1 MQKEQEFFI
10 ECLLNPQREAMI
22 HIFFS
27 ERAASKIQDV
37 PKETEI
43 MPINK
48 AAIIGSGTMGGGIA
62 MCFANAGIPVHI
74 IDQDENNL
82 ERGVAVIKGNY
93 DFMMSKG
100 RIDENQKDAVMGLIT
115 SGLEYDEIADADI
128 VIEAVYENLDLKK
141 EIFKKL
147 DEVVKKDA
155 ILASN
160 TSGLDIDALAQVTNR
175 PEMVVGTHFFSPANI
190 MRLLEVVRAEKT
202 SDQVLATIMTV
213 GKKLKKAPV
222 VSLNAPGFI

>member
-1 MQKEQEFFI
+1 MNDVRGDEKVIVEARALAAKIRKGQFAPNKIIQCVDAAINADSFDEGMQKEQEFFI

-115 SGLEYDEIADADI
+115 SGLEYDLSLIHISEP
-128 VIEAVYENLDLKK
+128 
-141 EIFKKL
+141 
-147 DEVVKKDA
+147 
-155 ILASN
+155 
-160 TSGLDIDALAQVTNR
+160 TR
-175 PEMVVGTHFFSPANI
+175 PY
-190 MRLLEVVRAEKT
+190 
-202 SDQVLATIMTV
+202 
-213 GKKLKKAPV
+213 
-222 VSLNAPGFI
+222 

>member
-1 MQKEQEFFI
+1 
-10 ECLLNPQREAMI
+10 
-22 HIFFS
+22 
-27 ERAASKIQDV
+27 
-37 PKETEI
+37 
-43 MPINK
+43 
-48 AAIIGSGTMGGGIA
+48 

-155 ILASN
+155 ILA
-160 TSGLDIDALAQVTNR
+160 
-175 PEMVVGTHFFSPANI
+175 
-190 MRLLEVVRAEKT
+190 
-202 SDQVLATIMTV
+202 
-213 GKKLKKAPV
+213 
-222 VSLNAPGFI
+222 

>member
-1 MQKEQEFFI
+1 M
-10 ECLLNPQREAMI
+10 
-22 HIFFS
+22 
-27 ERAASKIQDV
+27 

-100 RIDENQKDAVMGLIT
+100 RIDENQKMQLW
-115 SGLEYDEIADADI
+115 
-128 VIEAVYENLDLKK
+128 DL
-141 EIFKKL
+141 
-147 DEVVKKDA
+147 
-155 ILASN
+155 
-160 TSGLDIDALAQVTNR
+160 
-175 PEMVVGTHFFSPANI
+175 
-190 MRLLEVVRAEKT
+190 
-202 SDQVLATIMTV
+202 
-213 GKKLKKAPV
+213 
-222 VSLNAPGFI
+222 